1 MKKFL
6 TMLMVASIFSL
17 VACGPTEEEK
27 AAAEAEAAAMVE
39 EMFEGLEEA
48 IEEVAEE
55 AAPAELAEHVCTDK
69 CTEDACH
76 IACGEKG
83 HECSDAC
90 HADEEA
96 TEGEEAHVH
105 AEGEE
110 HSH

>member
-27 AAAEAEAAAMVE
+27 AANEAEAAAMVE
-39 EMFEGLEEA
+39 EMMGGLEEA
-48 IEEVAEE
+48 MEEVAEE
-55 AAPAELAEHVCTDK
+55 AAPVELAAHVCTDK
-69 CTEDACH
+69 CTEEACH
-76 IACGEKG
+76 TVCGEEG

-90 HADEEA
+90 HADEA
-96 TEGEEAHVH
+96 TEGEEEHVH

>member
-27 AAAEAEAAAMVE
+27 VADEAKAAEKVE
-39 EMFEGLEEA
+39 EMMVGL
-48 IEEVAEE
+48 EEVAEE
-55 AAPAELAEHVCTDK
+55 VVAEDVVAEDVAV
-69 CTEDACH
+69 E
-76 IACGEKG
+76 G
-83 HECSDAC
+83 
-90 HADEEA
+90 EEA
-96 TEGEEAHVH
+96 TEEEAHVH